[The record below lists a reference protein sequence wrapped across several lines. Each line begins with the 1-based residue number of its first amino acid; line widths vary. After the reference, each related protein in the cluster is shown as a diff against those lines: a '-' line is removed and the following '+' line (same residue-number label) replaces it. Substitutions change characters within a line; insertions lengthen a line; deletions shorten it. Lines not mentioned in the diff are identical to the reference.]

1 MRLVPLIAA
10 LAVLVAGCGGA
21 DRSGASADSGVT
33 GRVVRGPLCPVVQ
46 EGAPCPDEPYEA
58 DVRILNANG
67 ELVTTVHSGKDGRF
81 VVRLE
86 PGRYVLEGV
95 ERAEVLFA
103 KPVDVVVEPHA
114 FTHAVVVFDTGIR

>member
-1 MRLVPLIAA
+1 MRLVPVIAA
-10 LAVLVAGCGGA
+10 LAVLVAGCGDA

-46 EGAPCPDEPYEA
+46 EGLPCPDEPYEA
-58 DVRILNANG
+58 DVRIRDTSG
-67 ELVTTVHSGKDGRF
+67 DVVTTVRSGKDGRF
-81 VVRLE
+81 VVTLE

-95 ERAEVLFA
+95 ERAEVFFA

-114 FTHAVVVFDTGIR
+114 FTPAVVVFDIGIR